1 MTPWFTTTRTL
12 FESVFL
18 YFYIE
23 GDVRCPATEGDGRQ
37 CCHRNH
43 ACDNQLKS
51 VKFAEEEDFT
61 TDCSVLLSG
70 SGSLCPFFT
79 AKILRL
85 LYNDLFSSSFSIK
98 CFIVPFILHIASL
111 RFSSFISF
119 SYMAPLVT
127 SAPLIIFRNPHL
139 SFFRFLIRDSSVSPF
154 FALFCFRF
162 ISLRFFSFV
171 KISPRP
177 FLSCLRLF
185 VLFCCE
191 SFPNVSLVCQFCMRR
206 CRRRTGNTAS
216 TSSNGT
222 VCTTPICFLMLL
234 LLFCLCLCLFSF
246 LNFHILLCVCSCC
259 C

>member
-61 TDCSVLLSG
+61 THCSVLLSG
-70 SGSLCPFFT
+70 SVSLCPFFT

-139 SFFRFLIRDSSVSPF
+139 SFFVFTLEILQSVHFLLC
-154 FALFCFRF
+154 FA
-162 ISLRFFSFV
+162 
-171 KISPRP
+171 
-177 FLSCLRLF
+177 F
-185 VLFCCE
+185 VLF
-191 SFPNVSLVCQFCMRR
+191 
-206 CRRRTGNTAS
+206 
-216 TSSNGT
+216 
-222 VCTTPICFLMLL
+222 
-234 LLFCLCLCLFSF
+234 
-246 LNFHILLCVCSCC
+246 H
-259 C
+259 